1 MEGERFKRVDRSPLF
16 ERWKSVTEGRPSM
29 PSESCEEYRNSQR
42 LLALKIRLSEKNLD
56 PEERREIARLIEE
69 LEKKLKL

>member
-1 MEGERFKRVDRSPLF
+1 
-16 ERWKSVTEGRPSM
+16 M
-29 PSESCEEYRNSQR
+29 PSLSCEEYRDSQR

-56 PEERREIARLIEE
+56 SEERKEIERLVEE

>member
-1 MEGERFKRVDRSPLF
+1 MSSL
-16 ERWKSVTEGRPSM
+16 
-29 PSESCEEYRNSQR
+29 SCEEYRDSQQ

-56 PEERREIARLIEE
+56 SKERKEIEGVIEE

>member
-1 MEGERFKRVDRSPLF
+1 
-16 ERWKSVTEGRPSM
+16 M
-29 PSESCEEYRNSQR
+29 PSQSCEEYRESQR

-56 PEERREIARLIEE
+56 PKERKEIEGLIEE